1 MEGDG
6 KLDASR
12 RAETSGV
19 IALFLLLLFPA
30 VAAAQNSR
38 QVPQNPPAIAQIEQL
53 YNAGRYAEIVA
64 LVPASEA
71 NSAELDLY
79 RGLALAQ
86 LQRWKEAEDAFAA
99 GHRKEPSNLR
109 FFVELAGA
117 QYKLKNY
124 HAAKANLRRSLRLN
138 SNDEYSRNFLGT
150 IQFLDGNLDAA
161 LAEWNR
167 IGKPNMRAINNL
179 PEPRV
184 KNEILQR
191 AFAVAPLSELQ
202 LADLRTTEARLDN
215 LGIFPRYNF
224 ELVPVQPANADTQ
237 ASYTLEFHSTERDG
251 WGANWMDGLLR
262 TFSGL
267 PYLTIHPEF
276 YNLGHSAR
284 NFASLFRWDDNKRR
298 VFASFSE
305 PLGGD
310 PRWRLEIHVD
320 ARNENWNLSGTFRGA
335 SAPLSDLNLEKIEA
349 GTELRSVES
358 GRWSWDA
365 GLSYAYRR
373 FRNVTGIAPAGAPF
387 FTSGGTLEYRADVN
401 SELLYLPEERITV
414 DSSVSGSFGRNFA
427 RGLGPFGSSEGSVTM
442 QWFPRARGDDYE
454 TTLRLRGGGIFG
466 QATLDQLYQLGVEH
480 ENDLWLRGIAGTRG
494 GRKGSAPLGREFLL
508 WNWETDKAVY
518 RNGLVA
524 IQFGPLFDV
533 GRIADSSGLIG
544 SGGWLWD
551 PGAALKLRVLGS
563 VGVIISY
570 ARDMPT
576 HSHALYA
583 TLTR

>member
-1 MEGDG
+1 M
-6 KLDASR
+6 DASR
-12 RAETSGV
+12 CAETSGV
-19 IALFLLLLFPA
+19 IALFALLFFSA
-30 VAAAQNSR
+30 ATAAQYP
-38 QVPQNPPAIAQIEQL
+38 PQTSQKPPAIAQIEQL
-53 YNAGRYAEIVA
+53 YNAARYAEIVA

-86 LQRWKEAEDAFAA
+86 LQRWKEAEQAFAA
-99 GHRKEPSNLR
+99 GRRREPSNPR
-109 FFVELAGA
+109 FFVELAGVEYR
-117 QYKLKNY
+117 QKNFR
-124 HAAKANLRRSLRLN
+124 AVKANLRRALRLN
-138 SNDEYSRNFLGT
+138 PNDEYSRNFLGT
-150 IQFLDGNLDAA
+150 IYFLDGNLNAA
-161 LAEWNR
+161 LEEWNR
-167 IGKPNMRAINNL
+167 IGKPEVAAINSV
-179 PEPRV
+179 PEPRL
-184 KNEILQR
+184 KNDILQR
-191 AFAVAPLSELQ
+191 AFAVAPLSELR

-215 LGIFPRYNF
+215 LGIFPRYHF
-224 ELVPVQPANADTQ
+224 ELVPAQSPDAKTPDLYA
-237 ASYTLEFHSTERDG
+237 LEFHSTERDG

-262 TFSGL
+262 TFSGV
-267 PYLTIHPEF
+267 PYLSVHPEF
-276 YNLGHSAR
+276 YNVGRSAR

-298 VFASFSE
+298 IFASVSE

-310 PRWRLEIHVD
+310 ARLRWAIHAD
-320 ARNENWNLSGTFRGA
+320 ARNENWDLTSTFRGA
-335 SAPLSDLNLEKIEA
+335 TAPLSDLNLEKIEA

-373 FRNVTGIAPAGAPF
+373 FRNTTGIAPAAAPF
-387 FTSGGTLEYRADVN
+387 FTSGGSLEYKADVN
-401 SELLYLPEERITV
+401 YEILLLPEERITV
-414 DSSVSGSFGRNFA
+414 DSSVSGSFGKSFA
-427 RGLGPFGSSEGSVTM
+427 RGLGPFESSEGSVTM
-442 QWFPRARGDDYE
+442 HWFPEARGDDYE

-508 WNWETDKAVY
+508 LNWETDKTVY

-524 IQFGPLFDV
+524 VQFGPLFDV
-533 GRIADSSGLIG
+533 GRITDSSSFLG
-544 SGGWLWD
+544 SPDWLWD